1 MFGLADLPRRA
12 RLLVSTTILAGV
24 AMLVWQVIDS
34 GGWDMSDVRGFV
46 VVAAMVTLAHYFL
59 LLLPHTSQQ
68 EAFSVAE
75 AAFVL
80 GMMLVRPGPFLLA
93 AGVGAVVGY
102 VLRGVSPLKVA
113 FNFGSY
119 MVGLGLA
126 SIVYRSLADF
136 QAVDRSTW
144 LPIFLAMLVF
154 LIVNE
159 LSVDLVIAWIEEVSF
174 RSVLRT
180 SLALGVAQ
188 WAVNVALGLAAAI
201 LWNTDRLASV
211 LLVGPIVL
219 AHLSYRNWLRS
230 RRERDQVEDMIK
242 TAETV
247 SLESDIS
254 QRMPELDDTP
264 VLASLASTLNRMLVR
279 LEAAFHR
286 ERRFI
291 RDASHELR
299 TPVTITRGYLEMLGS
314 APARADVVEA
324 VDVAMDELDRMGRL
338 ITDLTTLAK
347 SEDPGFIVPEQIDLA
362 DFLDRIAAK
371 VRSVLDGRLQLGAVP
386 PGAVVHVDEQRLTQA
401 LLNLLNNAV
410 VHTDGNSPIALTA
423 IHRRAS
429 WRFEVAD
436 SGGGLP
442 EGEEEA
448 VFQPFRRLNGDRPGS
463 GLGLSIVK
471 GIAEG
476 HGGHAGVDNRPGE
489 GATFWIEI
497 PDAASGK
504 S

>member
-12 RLLVSTTILAGV
+12 RLLISTTILAGV
-24 AMLVWQVIDS
+24 AMLGWQLAVS
-34 GGWDMSDVRGFV
+34 GAWDMSDVGGFLLV
-46 VVAAMVTLAHYFL
+46 SAMVALAHYFL
-59 LLLPHTSQQ
+59 LLLRHESQQ

-80 GMMLVRPGPFLLA
+80 GIMLVRPGPFLLA
-93 AGVGAVVGY
+93 AGVGAVIGY
-102 VLRGVSPLKVA
+102 SLRRVSPLKVA

-126 SIVYRSLADF
+126 SLVYRSLADV
-136 QAVDRSTW
+136 QDVDRSTW
-144 LPIFLAMLVF
+144 IPLFLAMFVF
-154 LIVNE
+154 LLVNE
-159 LSVDLVIAWIEEVSF
+159 LSVDLVIAWVEEVPL

-180 SLALGVAQ
+180 SLALGIAQ

-201 LWNTDRLASV
+201 LWSVDRPASV

-219 AHLSYRNWLRS
+219 AHLSYRNWLRG

-247 SLESDIS
+247 SLETDLSE
-254 QRMPELDDTP
+254 RMPELDETP
-264 VLASLASTLNRMLVR
+264 VLASLASTLNRMLER
-279 LEAAFHR
+279 LESAFHR

-299 TPVTITRGYLEMLGS
+299 TPVTITRGYLEMLGDT
-314 APARADVVEA
+314 PAQEDVVEA

-347 SEDPGFIVPEQIDLA
+347 SEDPGFIVPEPIELA
-362 DFLDRIAAK
+362 AFLDRIAAK
-371 VRSVLDGRLQLGAVP
+371 VRSVLDGRLRLGAVP
-386 PGAVVHVDEQRLTQA
+386 PGSVVQGDEQRLAQA

-410 VHTDGNSPIALTA
+410 VHTDGDSPIVLNTVDRGDA
-423 IHRRAS
+423 

-442 EGEEEA
+442 AGEEDA
-448 VFQPFRRLNGDRPGS
+448 VFQPFRRLNSDRPGS
-463 GLGLSIVK
+463 GLGLAIVK

-476 HGGHAGVDNRPGE
+476 HGGRAGVDNRPGE
-489 GATFWIEI
+489 GATFWIEL
-497 PDAASGK
+497 PVHPSG
-504 S
+504 